1 MDSIFP
7 NGELINRERLAAR
20 HAAMARIGAT
30 GRGGVQRLA
39 LSSDDTA
46 ARLQLVDWASARGFA
61 AAVDPIGNLFIRRKG
76 RHSDTLPVVTGSH
89 LDSQPTGGNYDG
101 VFGVLA
107 AFEALESL
115 EDRGIATRR
124 PIDLVVWTN
133 EEGARFA
140 PTTMGSGV
148 FARALSLESILATSD
163 AEGVTVAQAL
173 EGAMAA
179 LAHATVL
186 EQRPLG
192 APAFAYVEAHIEQG
206 PILEA
211 NNTAIGIV
219 TGIQGLRQFEVT
231 VRGRVGHAGTTPL
244 HRRRDALVAARQI
257 LDVVER
263 SFPDDEDLRFTVG
276 RMDVRPGVVNTIP
289 GEVVFTIDLR
299 HPEVRVIET
308 ISDSIEAACRS
319 AAAPCVATAR
329 LVLDSSPT
337 EFDPALIARITDACD
352 RLGFTRRTMTSGA
365 THDAK
370 HMAALCPTGMI
381 FIPCRDG
388 ISHSESE
395 SAELGHIVAG
405 ADVLADVVLG
415 LAEK

>member
-1 MDSIFP
+1 MP
-7 NGELINRERLAAR
+7 NSGQVNRERLAAR
-20 HAAMARIGAT
+20 HAAMAKIGAT
-30 GRGGVQRLA
+30 GRGGVRRLA
-39 LSSDDTA
+39 LSDDDTA
-46 ARLQLVDWASARGFA
+46 ARLQLVGWAKERGFK
-61 AAVDPIGNLFIRRKG
+61 AAVDPIGNLFIRRRG
-76 RHSDTLPVVTGSH
+76 RVPDMMPVVTGSH

-107 AFEALESL
+107 AFEAMESL

-148 FARALSLESILATSD
+148 FARTLALDDILTVSD
-163 AEGVTVAQAL
+163 SDGVTVAQAL
-173 EGAMAA
+173 GGALAA
-179 LAHATVL
+179 LANAAAI
-186 EQRPLG
+186 EKRPLG

-206 PILEA
+206 PVLEA
-211 NNTAIGIV
+211 SNTSIGVV

-231 VRGRVGHAGTTPL
+231 VSGAEGHAGTTPL
-244 HRRRDALVAARQI
+244 HRRRDALVGARKL
-257 LDVVER
+257 LDAIEAN
-263 SFPDDEDLRFTVG
+263 FPDDAEDLRFTVG
-276 RMDVRPGVVNTIP
+276 RLEVKPGAVNTIP

-299 HPEVRVIET
+299 HPDAGAIEKMT
-308 ISDSIEAACRS
+308 DGIAAACRS
-319 AAAPCVATAR
+319 SVAPCSAKMR
-329 LVLDSSPT
+329 LVLDSEPT
-337 EFDPALIARITDACD
+337 AFDPALVSRIAEACD
-352 RLGFTRRTMTSGA
+352 RLGFTRRTMMSGA

-388 ISHSESE
+388 VSHNEAE

-405 ADVLADVVLG
+405 AHVLADVVLS